1 MTKGCVIT
9 TIYGAVAFCRDAAD
23 AVGGGGMLGY
33 GDNTWQIGGFW
44 SPAIRTEVWAESLT
58 GEQSGVGEACVV
70 GRRNWVRAVFIGCGD
85 VEIYEA

>member
-9 TIYGAVAFCRDAAD
+9 TIYGAVTFCRDAAD
-23 AVGGGGMLGY
+23 AVDVGWAM
-33 GDNTWQIGGFW
+33 GDNSWWSW

-58 GEQSGVGEACVV
+58 GEQSGVGEARVV